1 MVETVERT
9 VINIEEEDFEI
20 YQSIMQ
26 KPEWK
31 GKTNIE
37 LFTIAVLIGK
47 FEVKKFQPL
56 NKQKSYIR
64 VKDNADKDEM
74 TLLKCLAIMENED
87 VNIIK
92 NEDEM
97 FKITEGYAKTGIR
110 KLFEWY
116 EDSTQY
122 ITELISEVLTDKF
135 EKNESEFF

>member
-74 TLLKCLAIMENED
+74 TLLKCLAIMEM
-87 VNIIK
+87 K
-92 NEDEM
+92 M
-97 FKITEGYAKTGIR
+97 
-110 KLFEWY
+110 
-116 EDSTQY
+116 
-122 ITELISEVLTDKF
+122 
-135 EKNESEFF
+135 

>member
-1 MVETVERT
+1 M
-9 VINIEEEDFEI
+9 
-20 YQSIMQ
+20 
-26 KPEWK
+26 
-31 GKTNIE
+31 
-37 LFTIAVLIGK
+37 L
-47 FEVKKFQPL
+47 
-56 NKQKSYIR
+56 SY
-64 VKDNADKDEM
+64 NG
-74 TLLKCLAIMENED
+74 NED

-110 KLFEWY
+110 ELFEWY